1 MKNLGELQSKRGYEE
16 EESNFKVTLQQ
27 HMWKNV
33 VVGVRRGEKVEPE
46 EKMTNRDVYVGLG
59 FWWAYCF
66 IFITD

>member
-33 VVGVRRGEKVEPE
+33 VVGVRNM
-46 EKMTNRDVYVGLG
+46 KMYSIKSKKSQSTTTLV
-59 FWWAYCF
+59 
-66 IFITD
+66 